1 MVRTNRTWIE
11 RTCAGLWG
19 IAWLAVAA
27 LMLMRVSAPAH
38 PGRLD
43 LVVHFAVFGTMTL
56 ATISFSRD
64 TARLTVLA
72 LVTVAG
78 ATALEFAQ
86 ALVPYRSFELLD
98 LAANTVGA
106 ATGYALALVVLGR
119 MIRSA
124 ETATVS
130 RDAALGP
137 AVRSHGQ
144 GPASVRLGTALA
156 GGGSRA
162 RPSRINPEPRESDH
176 G

>member
-1 MVRTNRTWIE
+1 MVRGNRTWIE

-19 IAWLAVAA
+19 VAWLAVAA
-27 LMLMRVSAPAH
+27 LMLMRVTAPAQ

-43 LVVHFAVFGTMTL
+43 LVAHFAVFGAMTL

-64 TARLTVLA
+64 TARLTLLA

-86 ALVPYRSFELLD
+86 ALVPYRTFELLD

-106 ATGYALALVVLGR
+106 TTGYALALVVVGR

-124 ETATVS
+124 QTASVS

-137 AVRSHGQ
+137 AVPSRGQ
-144 GPASVRLGTALA
+144 GSASVRLGTAQA
-156 GGGSRA
+156 GDGPCA
-162 RPSRINPEPRESDH
+162 DPSRINPESRESGH